1 LLREDDIQCMKE
13 TIAPR
18 AAPVLSL
25 YVDVNPGKPEN
36 DRRAWL
42 IRVKDAL
49 KALPVPHDLEKKFIE
64 KLEVVRPEARTYAAF
79 AVNDLMEIYELQV
92 DLPLVDLAQ
101 GRVDAR
107 WGDPYVFPLLYV
119 IDESERHGVVFID
132 ESKWRF
138 FEVFL
143 GEIEEIA
150 NAFLDLS
157 DEKSPELPRPAQ
169 HFVQGVILRGGAAGD
184 RFARH
189 IEAWV
194 QRFYKRIANVL
205 DKLTDTHQIDRL
217 ILMGPHEDTHLFA
230 EYLSRRLRQRLAGHI
245 SSLPKPG
252 ASAGEVLKRV
262 APAIEN
268 SRQAQELALLQEVR
282 DYGRWTIPTVLEAL
296 QMGRLYLLIAPWRLD
311 AVVWRCAS
319 GLVVQ
324 DQQAIEAFCPGQ
336 EAKQVELRDVL
347 PDLATAHGARLQF
360 VEREAEAHLLRE
372 FGGLAGLPRW

>member
-1 LLREDDIQCMKE
+1 LLRKDDIRFVKE
-13 TIAPR
+13 TIAPH

-25 YVDVNPGKPEN
+25 YVDVNPSNPEN
-36 DRRAWL
+36 TRRAWL

-49 KALPVPHDLEKKFIE
+49 KSLPVQRDLKEKVIA
-64 KLEVVRPEARTYAAF
+64 KLELVRPEARTYAAF
-79 AVNDLMEIYELQV
+79 AVNDLIEIYELQV
-92 DLPLVDLAQ
+92 DLPLVDLAH
-101 GRVDAR
+101 GRVDVR
-107 WGDPYVFPLLYV
+107 WGDPYIFPLLYV
-119 IDESERHGVVFID
+119 IDECERYGVVFID

-138 FEVFL
+138 FELFL
-143 GEIEEIA
+143 GEIDEIA

-157 DEKSPELPRPAQ
+157 DEKPPELPRPAQ

-189 IEAWV
+189 IEASV
-194 QRFYKRIANVL
+194 GRFYKRVAHVL
-205 DKLTDTHQIDRL
+205 DKLVEIRRIDRL
-217 ILMGPHEDTHLFA
+217 MLMGPHDDTHFFA
-230 EYLSRRLRQRLAGHI
+230 QFLPRRLRNLLAGHI

-252 ASAGEVLKRV
+252 ASAGEVLKKV
-262 APAIEN
+262 TPAIEN

-324 DQQAIEAFCPGQ
+324 DERAIEAFCPGQ
-336 EAKQVELRDVL
+336 EVKEVELREVL
-347 PDLATAHGARLQF
+347 PDLAAAHGARLQF
-360 VEREAEAHLLRE
+360 VEREAEAHLMRE
-372 FGGLAGLPRW
+372 FGGLAGLSRW